1 MAKIIKIWSATFP
14 NENIQIKMRYG
25 KKMRYDFSPVK
36 LANVEA
42 FVTHCWQ
49 ECRKMGTHP
58 FAGHV
63 S

>member
-1 MAKIIKIWSATFP
+1 M
-14 NENIQIKMRYG
+14 E

-36 LANVEA
+36 LANIEA

-49 ECRKMGTHP
+49 ECRKMGTYP

-63 S
+63 SWCSLSRRYFNTIKFM